1 MRSMT
6 HQSFDSPAAR
16 PIEAGAHVAHL
27 RHVLGIVHEMA
38 EFAER
43 GGAAYHALDQAARIS
58 AAYERSL
65 PVVRR
70 RFDAVG
76 RGNRDLDKRGA
87 GSPADGPSV
96 RQPTARCRRTD
107 WRRSWTTRSP
117 PWPDGGRLS

>member
-70 RFDAVG
+70 RFDALAEETVTWTSAA
-76 RGNRDLDKRGA
+76 LA
-87 GSPADGPSV
+87 AL
-96 RQPTARCRRTD
+96 QTARL
-107 WRRSWTTRSP
+107 SGNP
-117 PWPDGGRLS
+117 PRAAAAQLAQELDDTLAALARMVGA